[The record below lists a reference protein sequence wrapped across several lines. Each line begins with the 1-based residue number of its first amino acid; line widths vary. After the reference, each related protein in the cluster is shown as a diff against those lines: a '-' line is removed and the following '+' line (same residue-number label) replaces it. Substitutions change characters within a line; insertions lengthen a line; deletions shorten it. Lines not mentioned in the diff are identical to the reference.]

1 MEDIINAKLDFGE
14 EDAVIDLIFS
24 LMKNERK
31 RIRPVKP
38 SVVFGKKSCIKNKY
52 SVLSGAILL
61 IKLKNC

>member
-38 SVVFGKKSCIKNKY
+38 SVVFGKKSCI
-52 SVLSGAILL
+52 
-61 IKLKNC
+61 